1 MDALLAA
8 LGDIQ
13 PWHWLALGAI
23 LVGIEIIS
31 PTFYFLWP
39 GLAAG
44 IVGVALY
51 FFPELS
57 AQNQII
63 LFAVLGVVATVLW
76 KRFAPADW
84 TSTEPHPTL
93 NRPRTAQYVGRRARV
108 AEGFSG
114 GRGAVFID
122 DTRWSATT
130 DDGSDPAAGE
140 MVTVTGF
147 DGSVIKIARKTD

>member
-1 MDALLAA
+1 MEPLLAL

-23 LVGIEIIS
+23 LVGVEIIS

-44 IVGVALY
+44 VVGATLY
-51 FFPELS
+51 AFPELS
-57 AQNQII
+57 PQNQII
-63 LFAVLGVVATVLW
+63 LFAVLAVVATVAW
-76 KRFAPADW
+76 KRFAPREW

-93 NRPRTAQYVGRRARV
+93 NQPRSNQYVGRRARV
-108 AEGFSG
+108 AEAFSG

-122 DTRWSATT
+122 DTRWSAATV
-130 DDGSDPAAGE
+130 DGSDPKTGE
-140 MVTVTGF
+140 MVTVTGS
-147 DGSVIKIARKTD
+147 DGATLKIARRAD

>member
-1 MDALLAA
+1 MDALFAL
-8 LGDIQ
+8 LGDVQ

-44 IVGVALY
+44 VVGVTLY
-51 FFPELS
+51 FFPTLS
-57 AQNQII
+57 PQNQVI
-63 LFAVLGVVATVLW
+63 LFAVLGVVTTVAW

-93 NRPRTAQYVGRRARV
+93 NQPRAAQYVGRRARV
-108 AEGFSG
+108 ADAFSG
-114 GRGAVFID
+114 GRGAIFID
-122 DTRWSATT
+122 DTRWSAAT
-130 DDGSDPAAGE
+130 DDGSDPTLGE
-140 MVTVTGF
+140 MVTVTGS
-147 DGSVIKIARKTD
+147 DGSLLKIARKAD